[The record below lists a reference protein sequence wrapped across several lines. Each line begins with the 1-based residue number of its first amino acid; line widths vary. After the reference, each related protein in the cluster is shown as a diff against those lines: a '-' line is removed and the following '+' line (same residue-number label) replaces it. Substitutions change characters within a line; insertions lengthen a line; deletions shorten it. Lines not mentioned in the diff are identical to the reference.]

1 MTLIVACNDSKE
13 KKNATDKTLKEKS
26 INKKYKYSHRIFVDD
41 LGDNRRGEITA
52 YISKTDTI
60 YTQTKLFKNNILD
73 TVNSHFYDFEL
84 YKLGD
89 NKYSGKITLHSDS
102 DKINDNYT
110 NELSLFFKGVEEKFV
125 VKNQNFIEFEFNKDD
140 DTLSGMLMEIRSI
153 DTVIKGEEMVRI
165 LETYIPVDTKSETDN
180 PFIEGFELKGLK
192 FK

>member
-1 MTLIVACNDSKE
+1 MTLIVACNDNKE
-13 KKNATDKTLKEKS
+13 KKNATDKPLKEKF
-26 INKKYKYSHRIFVDD
+26 INKKYKYSHRIFVDN
-41 LGDNRRGEITA
+41 LGDNGRRETTA
-52 YISKTDTI
+52 YISKSDTI

-73 TVNSHFYDFEL
+73 TLNSHFYDFEL

-153 DTVIKGEEMVRI
+153 DTIIKGEKMVRI

-180 PFIEGFELKGLK
+180 PFIEGFELKGLQ